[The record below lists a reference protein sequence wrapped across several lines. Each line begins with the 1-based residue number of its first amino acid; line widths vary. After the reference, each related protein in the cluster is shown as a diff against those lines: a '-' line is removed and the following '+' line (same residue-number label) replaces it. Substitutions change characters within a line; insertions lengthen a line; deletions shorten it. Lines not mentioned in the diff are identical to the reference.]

1 MSFVKALHTGRKGTR
16 MNSKAMYNLTYG
28 LFVLTAKDGDKDN
41 GCIVN
46 TVSQVTTEPNRIC
59 VAVNKLNFTHDM
71 IRKTGEFNVS
81 ILTEGSRFDT
91 YKHFGF
97 QSGKDIDKF
106 ESIEFSR
113 AANGISYI
121 AKETN
126 AFLSAKV
133 VSETDLGTHTLF
145 LADVTDGEVLS
156 SDPSVTYAFY
166 QKNIKQKP
174 GNNVTNAPKK
184 GFICTVCGYIYEGDT
199 LPSDFI
205 CPWCK
210 HDASYFV
217 PTGNDAPAKES
228 VKETKITNTKEESK
242 MSKYAGT
249 QTEKNLQA
257 AFAGESQARNKYTY
271 FASKAKKEGYEQI
284 AALFLK
290 TADNEKEH
298 AKMWFKELEGIGT
311 TAENLAAAADGEN
324 YEWTDMYEDFAKT
337 AEAEGFPALA
347 AKFRMVGAIEKHHE
361 ERYRALL
368 KNVEAQEVFAKSE
381 VKVWECRNCGHIVVG
396 EKAPEMCPV
405 CAHPQA
411 YFEVNAENY

>member
-1 MSFVKALHTGRKGTR
+1 

-271 FASKAKKEGYEQI
+271 FASKAKKEGYVQI
-284 AALFLK
+284 SNIFTE

-298 AKMWFKELEGIGT
+298 AKIWYKILTGIGST
-311 TAENLAAAADGEN
+311 VDCLREAAEGEAH
-324 YEWTDMYEDFAKT
+324 EWQEMYPGFAKT
-337 AEAEGFPALA
+337 AREEGFDEIAELFEEVA
-347 AKFRMVGAIEKHHE
+347 AIEKEHE
-361 ERYRALL
+361 ERYKKLF
-368 KNVEAQEVFAKSE
+368 KNIEDKIVFSRDGDAIWQCS
-381 VKVWECRNCGHIVVG
+381 NCGHIVVG
-396 EKAPEMCPV
+396 KDAPEVCPV
-405 CAHPQA
+405 CNHPQA
-411 YFEVNAENY
+411 YFQLKAENY